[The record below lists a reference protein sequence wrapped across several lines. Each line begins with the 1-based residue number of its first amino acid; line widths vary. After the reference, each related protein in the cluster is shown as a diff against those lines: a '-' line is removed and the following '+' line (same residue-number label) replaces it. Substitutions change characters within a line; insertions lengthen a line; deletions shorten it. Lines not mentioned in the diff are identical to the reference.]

1 MHKRDNKLEKGK
13 KKYKIVLETISRDLL
28 IEIYIYI
35 YKSIKAYFIFQIINQ
50 KYYCTFFFF
59 FFFLIFLFRCC

>member
-28 IEIYIYI
+28 IEIYI
-35 YKSIKAYFIFQIINQ
+35 
-50 KYYCTFFFF
+50 
-59 FFFLIFLFRCC
+59 